1 MDTKKRKREEYESD
15 TVAYLRRGTI
25 TILDALDV
33 QLPDVFAAEILP
45 KLSLMDTLNLAQV
58 SKAYRDSVWSVRGV
72 QSLEAKIAAQIS
84 QQKLIIHNR
93 QPMKYATKYGNLPA
107 IRALLQS
114 GVDVNE
120 PLDMGDIWGLGFQDV
135 TALWF
140 ASSRGHAAV
149 VKELIEA
156 GADVNVRATVKHK
169 TSGSSFSDITPLH
182 MAANKGHTPVVA
194 ELIRAGADV
203 NIPSSDGTTPL
214 MWAASNGHE
223 ACALALI
230 QAGAN
235 VNWASTV
242 TDRDSALTR
251 LLRDDDE
258 MWERID
264 MENRAIVTAHE
275 AAHGEVSLDF
285 KYSDTI
291 FSFGKHEGKEFAD
304 VLWSSYFSSSTCCS
318 GLKKRILAQCS
329 Q

>member
-1 MDTKKRKREEYESD
+1 MDANKRKRHEYESD
-15 TVAYLRRGTI
+15 TVAYLRRGAI
-25 TILDALDV
+25 TVLDALDE

-45 KLSLMDTLNLAQV
+45 KLSLKDTLNLAQV

-72 QSLEAKIAAQIS
+72 QSLQAKIAAHRAEK
-84 QQKLIIHNR
+84 KLRDHR
-93 QPMKYATKYGNLPA
+93 RPMYYATMYGNLPA

-120 PLDMGDIWGLGFQDV
+120 HIPHVIVDISPLWH
-135 TALWF
+135 ASLW
-140 ASSRGHAAV
+140 GHAAV

-235 VNWASTV
+235 VNPKGGGWTPL
-242 TDRDSALTR
+242 SA
-251 LLRDDDE
+251 
-258 MWERID
+258 
-264 MENRAIVTAHE
+264 AIE
-275 AAHGEVSLDF
+275 D
-285 KYSDTI
+285 
-291 FSFGKHEGKEFAD
+291 KHEK
-304 VLWSSYFSSSTCCS
+304 VVKLLKYF
-318 GLKKRILAQCS
+318 GAR
-329 Q
+329 

>member
-1 MDTKKRKREEYESD
+1 MDAKKRKRHEYESD
-15 TVAYLRRGTI
+15 TVAYLRRGAI
-25 TILDALDV
+25 TVLDALDE

-45 KLSLMDTLNLAQV
+45 KLSLKDTLNLAQV

-72 QSLEAKIAAQIS
+72 QSLQAKIAAHRAEK
-84 QQKLIIHNR
+84 KLRDHR
-93 QPMKYATKYGNLPA
+93 RPMYYATMYGNLPA

-120 PLDMGDIWGLGFQDV
+120 HIPHVIVDISPLWH
-135 TALWF
+135 ASLW
-140 ASSRGHAAV
+140 GHAAV

-235 VNWASTV
+235 VNPKGGGWTPL
-242 TDRDSALTR
+242 SA
-251 LLRDDDE
+251 
-258 MWERID
+258 
-264 MENRAIVTAHE
+264 AIE
-275 AAHGEVSLDF
+275 D
-285 KYSDTI
+285 
-291 FSFGKHEGKEFAD
+291 KHEK
-304 VLWSSYFSSSTCCS
+304 VVKLLKYF
-318 GLKKRILAQCS
+318 GAR
-329 Q
+329 